1 MSFIGNIVSL
11 PYVKVNGKVFI
22 AFYEVIYACG
32 TFDKTS
38 YLFGTISDQFLN
50 FKDYCFVGQ
59 LSLPIFL
66 SIIVEFFIY
75 INTYSCVRL
84 LHILLLSGDVFR

>member
-11 PYVKVNGKVFI
+11 PHVKVNGKVLI
-22 AFYEVIYACG
+22 AFYEVIYAYG

-38 YLFGTISDQFLN
+38 YLFGTTSDQFLN

-66 SIIVEFFIY
+66 SIISRVVFF
-75 INTYSCVRL
+75 
-84 LHILLLSGDVFR
+84 

>member
-38 YLFGTISDQFLN
+38 YLFGTTSDQFLN

-66 SIIVEFFIY
+66 SIMSRFFYIY
-75 INTYSCVRL
+75 KY
-84 LHILLLSGDVFR
+84 ILLCEIASHPLVKW